1 MYFCILVFFTLHN
14 YRYFVLKLINLAI
27 MNITNY
33 IQQSIDQIQKSVG
46 KERFKG
52 SVVDIFIN
60 VI

>member
-1 MYFCILVFFTLHN
+1 
-14 YRYFVLKLINLAI
+14 